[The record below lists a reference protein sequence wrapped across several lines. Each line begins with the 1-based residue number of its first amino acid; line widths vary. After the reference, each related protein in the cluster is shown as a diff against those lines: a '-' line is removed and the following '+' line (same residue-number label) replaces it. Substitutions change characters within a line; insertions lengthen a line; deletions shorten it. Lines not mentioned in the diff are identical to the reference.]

1 MTAARTLEGRRALVT
16 GAGRRLGRDIAR
28 ALAAEGASL
37 VLHCRNS
44 EQDTRELA
52 AELRAGGAVVAVLR
66 ADLSDPIQGG
76 ELVDRAIA
84 EAGPLDILVNSA
96 SIFEE
101 ETLEEM
107 SAESV
112 HRNVDINALAPFH
125 ASRAFARQGR
135 AGVIVNLL
143 DTMIRDYDRKHMP
156 YHLSKRMLF
165 TLTRDMAVEYA
176 PLVRVNAVAPGLV
189 LPPEGK
195 DESYLR
201 DLAHT
206 NPLNAHGSGG
216 DVARAVL
223 FLAASPFVTGQV
235 IHVDGGRHLRG
246 AMYD

>member
-1 MTAARTLEGRRALVT
+1 MAPARTLEGRRALVT

-44 EQDTRELA
+44 DRETRELE
-52 AELRAGGAVVAVLR
+52 AELKAGGTAVSVLK
-66 ADLSDPIQGG
+66 ADLSDPLQG
-76 ELVDRAIA
+76 EALVDRAVA

-96 SIFEE
+96 SLFEE
-101 ETLEEM
+101 ETLDGM
-107 SAESV
+107 SAASV
-112 HRNVDINALAPFH
+112 RRHVDINALAPFH

-143 DTMIRDYDRKHMP
+143 DTMIRDYDRRHLP

-176 PLVRVNAVAPGLV
+176 PLVRVNAVAPGLI

-235 IHVDGGRHLRG
+235 IYVDGGRHLRG

>member
-1 MTAARTLEGRRALVT
+1 MAPARTLEGRRALVT
-16 GAGRRLGRDIAR
+16 GAGRRLGREIAR
-28 ALAAEGASL
+28 ALAAQGASL
-37 VLHCRNS
+37 ALHCRNS
-44 EQDTRELA
+44 EEETRALA
-52 AELRAGGAVVAVLR
+52 AELAAGGTSAAVFP
-66 ADLSDPIQGG
+66 ADLTDSMQGAA
-76 ELVDRAIA
+76 LVGRAVA

-107 SAESV
+107 SAGSV

-125 ASRAFARQGR
+125 AARAFARQGR
-135 AGVIVNLL
+135 AGVVVNLL
-143 DTMIRDYDRKHMP
+143 DTMIRDYDRKHLP

-165 TLTRDMAVEYA
+165 TLTRAMAVEYA

-189 LPPEGK
+189 LPPEGE

-201 DLAHT
+201 ALAHT
-206 NPLNAHGSGG
+206 NPLNAHGCGG

-223 FLAASPFVTGQV
+223 FLVESPFVTGQV
-235 IHVDGGRHLRG
+235 IYVDGGRHLRG

>member
-1 MTAARTLEGRRALVT
+1 MTPSRTLEGRRALVT

-44 EQDTRELA
+44 ESETRALA
-52 AELRAGGAVVAVLR
+52 AELGAGGAVVAVLK
-66 ADLSDPIQGG
+66 ADLSDPLQGG
-76 ELVDRAIA
+76 MLVDRAVA
-84 EAGPLDILVNSA
+84 EGGPLDILVNSA
-96 SIFEE
+96 SLFEE
-101 ETLEEM
+101 ETLDGM

-143 DTMIRDYDRKHMP
+143 DTMIRDYDRKHLP

-165 TLTRDMAVEYA
+165 TLTRAMAVEYA

-189 LPPEGK
+189 LPPEGQ

-201 DLAHT
+201 ALAHT

-216 DVARAVL
+216 DVVRAVL

-235 IHVDGGRHLRG
+235 IYVDGGRHLRG
-246 AMYD
+246 AMYG